1 MIKKEKNNL
10 SFSKKLDIYYKHIIT
25 MKPKTQKQMLI
36 NQLAQLFPKN
46 MEATL
51 SDEQETM
58 IKIVAQIENLKDTQN
73 KIKQILTN
81 ANNGTNN

>member
-1 MIKKEKNNL
+1 
-10 SFSKKLDIYYKHIIT
+10 
-25 MKPKTQKQMLI
+25 MKPKTKKQMLI

-51 SDEQETM
+51 SDEQQTM
-58 IKIVAQIENLKDTQN
+58 INIVVQIENLKDTQN